1 MLLTVFGL
9 CRDVRSQPVFWIDAM
24 CRFNV
29 DARGLRFVDRH
40 SILQMQ
46 IISQPIVYYRPLSK
60 LLAADH
66 RRLLFPYRCAA
77 VTLGGITAVAL
88 VMNAVHLEIKNHT

>member
-1 MLLTVFGL
+1 
-9 CRDVRSQPVFWIDAM
+9 
-24 CRFNV
+24 
-29 DARGLRFVDRH
+29 
-40 SILQMQ
+40 MQ